1 MLNTCNY
8 FKNENRGH
16 SGSAEVGN
24 MYTFIDAAFR
34 GGLEKSSVLPGSEVE
49 GLLVGIWMMELEGS
63 FEGLIT
69 ESRA

>member
-16 SGSAEVGN
+16 SGSAEAGN

-49 GLLVGIWMMELEGS
+49 GLLVGI
-63 FEGLIT
+63 
-69 ESRA
+69 